1 MLGQLRLKPMSSWQ
15 GERGQEGNVPG
26 HCKEQEWSSQ
36 GEDSCR
42 LGSPSGAGAAGKESG
57 GRSVP
62 AESRAVSVALNSS
75 HPHSVHVACLREGLC
90 LLPSCLHPKSEHSC
104 PSLPHPLP
112 FTCPR
117 LPLTANCQGF
127 L

>member
-1 MLGQLRLKPMSSWQ
+1 MEQPRRRFLQVGEPIRGRGSRQ
-15 GERGQEGNVPG
+15 GVRR
-26 HCKEQEWSSQ
+26 KECT
-36 GEDSCR
+36 CR
-42 LGSPSGAGAAGKESG
+42 
-57 GRSVP
+57 
-62 AESRAVSVALNSS
+62 ESRAVSVALNSS
-75 HPHSVHVACLREGLC
+75 HPRSSVHVACLREGLC